1 MALENIISELRK
13 TRTVVLILMLVG
25 FILYLYRGLF
35 TEVVEYKIKPHKTIN
50 ETINNN
56 VLVQE
61 MLNDLMVKFKAD
73 RSYIFQFHNTIK
85 YYDGSHKNHMSNSFE
100 VCTNGISPEAHWLQN
115 IPVSLYPIFLQQ
127 VMLKKM
133 NYVDVNDIKEQT
145 TRITLLKQGIKSIII
160 SPYFDNGQFV
170 AYIGCDYVKQ
180 KMDSTICYQDFLCY
194 TNEIGKILTQ

>member
-61 MLNDLMVKFKAD
+61 MLNDLMVKFCDWLNTPKSEDNEDEKPEPTA
-73 RSYIFQFHNTIK
+73 RVFSYLE
-85 YYDGSHKNHMSNSFE
+85 SH
-100 VCTNGISPEAHWLQN
+100 PETQ
-115 IPVSLYPIFLQQ
+115 IRIVRFLR
-127 VMLKKM
+127 
-133 NYVDVNDIKEQT
+133 E
-145 TRITLLKQGIKSIII
+145 
-160 SPYFDNGQFV
+160 
-170 AYIGCDYVKQ
+170 
-180 KMDSTICYQDFLCY
+180 
-194 TNEIGKILTQ
+194 

>member
-1 MALENIISELRK
+1 
-13 TRTVVLILMLVG
+13 
-25 FILYLYRGLF
+25 
-35 TEVVEYKIKPHKTIN
+35 
-50 ETINNN
+50 
-56 VLVQE
+56 
-61 MLNDLMVKFKAD
+61 
-73 RSYIFQFHNTIK
+73 
-85 YYDGSHKNHMSNSFE
+85 MSNSFE